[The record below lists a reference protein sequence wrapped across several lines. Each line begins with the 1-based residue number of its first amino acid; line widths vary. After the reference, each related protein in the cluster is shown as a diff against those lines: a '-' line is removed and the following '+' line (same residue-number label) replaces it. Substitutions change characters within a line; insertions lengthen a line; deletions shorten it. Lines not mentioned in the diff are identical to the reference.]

1 MNNNKTSKKPTS
13 KEGQLSVDV
22 FQSPNEITIVAPIA
36 GVDPSDISIT
46 ITDDVITI
54 KGERTHNTTLKKD
67 DCFIQECFWGS
78 FSRSVVLPADV
89 DTSAIAAECNNNVLV
104 VTIPRIERIRTR
116 VVKVKK

>member
-1 MNNNKTSKKPTS
+1 MTKKTKKQTS

-22 FQSPNEITIVAPIA
+22 FQSPDEISIVAPIA
-36 GVDPSDISIT
+36 GVDPNDIDIT

-54 KGERTHNTTLKKD
+54 KGERSHNTTLKKD

-89 DTSAIAAECNNNVLV
+89 DTSKVDAECENNVLV
-104 VTIPRIERIRTR
+104 IKIPRVERVRTR